1 MSQHITMNLKA
12 REKAL
17 NLIVTVLLCG
27 VEFEK
32 RRAGDFQT
40 RRRDFLVWF

>member
-12 REKAL
+12 RKKAL
-17 NLIVTVLLCG
+17 NLIVSVLLCG
-27 VEFEK
+27 VELEK